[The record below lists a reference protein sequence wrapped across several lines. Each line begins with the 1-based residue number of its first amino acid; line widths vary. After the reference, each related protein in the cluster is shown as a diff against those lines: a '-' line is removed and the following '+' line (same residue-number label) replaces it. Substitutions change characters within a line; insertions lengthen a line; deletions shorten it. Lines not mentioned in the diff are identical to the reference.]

1 MNYIDFET
9 LKTFVKDNPNDQ
21 NLGEVIR
28 EYVRMKVNEKVK
40 TTT

>member
-9 LKTFVKDNPNDQ
+9 LKTFVKHNPNDQ